1 MRTTTTLVAIVAAR
15 GAAASFDVLQ
25 HLGGNG
31 QWFEGPN
38 VFGIDDA
45 PPVGCEVDMAAFAS
59 RHGSRYPDKGAYAE
73 WTALAKKI
81 QEAKFSTVAPELQFL
96 STWKPVL
103 TNPTLQ
109 IANLSATG
117 YAELAAM
124 GQHYR
129 ARYPDLF
136 PSNDDSFTL
145 WSNLYASSPRVLDSA
160 KLFTRSYLSNTT
172 VDGTI
177 IVLNATAPEAVPGGD
192 SLSPSDA
199 CPAFDDNGGGAA
211 LDEWEAVYL
220 PPIVARIN
228 ALLSSA
234 SSSSPSFSL
243 FNTSDVKI
251 FPYLCGFETQITQ
264 RRSPWCDVF
273 TAAEIL
279 AYEYAQDLRY
289 WYGHGPG
296 NPVGNVTMAPFLL
309 GLLRRFADGP
319 DAVYDYYSSSSSSSG
334 DDCSGESEGSLW
346 RPNPLIAAFT
356 NDGPTMQ
363 LAAATGVFDD
373 QPPLS
378 GASQALNRTFRASN
392 VVPMRGTVEFERLT
406 CSCESGASQ
415 DGVFVRVLFNGVV
428 YPVAACQDGPGRSC
442 EVDEYA
448 ELVRAKLENVGGW
461 GEVCGLTGDDAAVT
475 GEDGSEFLWREV
487 SWGKDVSP
495 SDAL

>member
-1 MRTTTTLVAIVAAR
+1 MRTTAFVAVAAAQVV
-15 GAAASFDVLQ
+15 AAFFDVLQ

-31 QWFEGPN
+31 QWFQGPN

-45 PPVGCEVDMAAFAS
+45 PPTGCEVDMAAFAS
-59 RHGSRYPDKGAYAE
+59 RHGSRYPDKGAYGE
-73 WTALAKKI
+73 WTALAEKI
-81 QEAKFSTVAPELQFL
+81 HAANFSTTAPELQFL
-96 STWKPVL
+96 SSWEPVL

-117 YAELAAM
+117 HTELAAM

-129 ARYPDLF
+129 ARYPTLF
-136 PSNDDSFTL
+136 PSDDESFTL

-160 KLFTRSYLSNTT
+160 KLFTRSYLSDTT
-172 VDGTI
+172 IDGHI
-177 IVLNATAPEAVPGGD
+177 IVLNATAPDAVPGGD

-211 LDEWEAVYL
+211 LDEWEAAYL

-228 ALLSSA
+228 ALLSSG
-234 SSSSPSFSL
+234 SL
-243 FNTSDVKI
+243 FNTSDVAI

-264 RRSPWCDVF
+264 HRSPWCDIF
-273 TAAEIL
+273 TESEIL

-309 GLLRRFADGP
+309 GVLRRFEDGP
-319 DAVYDYYSSSSSSSG
+319 DTL
-334 DDCSGESEGSLW
+334 SGESNNVW

-363 LAAATGVFDD
+363 LAAATGVFDE

-378 GASQALNRTFRASN
+378 GVSQAPNRTFRASN
-392 VVPMRGTVEFERLT
+392 VVPMGGMVGFERLT
-406 CSCESGASQ
+406 CSCEGGADQ

-428 YPVAACQDGPGRSC
+428 YPVAACQNGPGGSC
-442 EVDEYA
+442 EVGEYA
-448 ELVRAKLENVGGW
+448 RLVRAKLEGVGGW
-461 GEVCGLTGDDAAVT
+461 GEVCALTGDAAQVT
-475 GEDGSEFLWREV
+475 GEEGSEFLWRRDV
-487 SWGKDVSP
+487 SWGEDVSP
-495 SDAL
+495 WAAL